1 MIKSTNIMTIKGHPA
16 SVTYEDEIKAFRGKF
31 LDVNGYCDF
40 VSDSIEGLKK
50 EGAVSLAEFIQSCT
64 EEGIE
69 PFKETHKLKAFTL
82 RYPGWL
88 EARLNAATTANSV
101 SKNQFI
107 VQLPEQALISR

>member
-1 MIKSTNIMTIKGHPA
+1 MIKSTNIMTIEGHPA
-16 SVTYEDEIKAFRGKF
+16 SVTYEDEIKTFRGKF

-50 EGAVSLAEFIQSCT
+50 EGAVSLEEFIQSCI

-69 PFKETHKLKAFTL
+69 PFKETDKLKAFTL

-107 VQLPEQALISR
+107 VQLLEQALISR